1 MTVAACVPRRPFAL
15 LALAFAVVG
24 LGAGAFLAP
33 ADREAG
39 ATAVLGLV
47 PPLAAVQSAPRIP
60 PAPSRWA
67 TDEAGFLSRQA
78 VAALDAR
85 LEEYER
91 RTGHQLLV
99 WIGRSLGEGASIEDW
114 AVRTFEAWKVGRKG
128 IDDGLVLFI
137 LAEDRRVRIEVGYG
151 LEGAVP
157 DIYAYRVID
166 NILLPGFREG
176 RPDAAVDA
184 AVTALMGY
192 IGGDANAA
200 GGDAPRRAARRLED
214 KAKSIFGVIA
224 FLAILVLFITNP
236 SLALWLLLNILGGG
250 GRGGRGGGGW
260 GGGGGFGGGGGRS
273 GGGGASGSW

>member
-1 MTVAACVPRRPFAL
+1 MTVAARVPRRPLAL
-15 LALAFAVVG
+15 LVLAFALAG
-24 LGAGAFLAP
+24 LGAAAF
-33 ADREAG
+33 
-39 ATAVLGLV
+39 LV
-47 PPLAAVQSAPRIP
+47 PPPAAAQSGPRIP

-85 LEEYER
+85 LEAYER

-151 LEGAVP
+151 LEGQVP
-157 DIYAYRVID
+157 DIYAFRVID

-192 IGGDANAA
+192 IGGDTGAA
-200 GGDAPRRAARRLED
+200 GGDEPRQRSAQRRLED

-224 FLAILVLFITNP
+224 FLVILVLFITNP

-250 GRGGRGGGGW
+250 GRGGRGGWGG